1 MQKVLIVDG
10 DPQMRQTLSAL
21 LEQERFIPLEAADGK
36 TGLDKAFSARPNVVL
51 TDVRLPGLN
60 GIEICRQLRAKRFSK
75 PIIVLS
81 TAAEEVDKVLLLEI
95 GADDYMVKPFGSR
108 ELLARIRAI
117 LRRTGDDGE
126 HVTRFGQIEVNT
138 DRRSVTRAAKEVKT
152 TPAEYKLL
160 LFFLQ
165 NAERVLTR
173 DAILNAVWGCEYFSN
188 TRTVDA
194 HLLKL
199 RQKFEDDPAVPKHFV
214 TVHRVGYRF
223 IP

>member
-1 MQKVLIVDG
+1 MQKVLIVDD
-10 DPQMRQTLSAL
+10 DPQTRETLSAL
-21 LEQERFIPLEAADGK
+21 LEQERFIPMEAADGR
-36 TGLDKAFSARPNVVL
+36 TGLDKALSARPNVVL
-51 TDVRLPGLN
+51 IDVRLPGLN
-60 GIEICRQLRAKRFSK
+60 GIEICKQLRDKRFTK

-81 TAAEEVDKVLLLEI
+81 AAADEVDKVLLLEM

-117 LRRTGDDGE
+117 LRRTGDSRDR
-126 HVTRFGQIEVNT
+126 VSRFGQIEVDI
-138 DRRSVTRAAKEVKT
+138 DRRAVTRASKEVKV
-152 TPAEYKLL
+152 TPAEYNLL

-194 HLLKL
+194 HVLKL

-223 IP
+223 LA